1 MEITLIG
8 WIFIILSIYFLIK
21 NTEYLLYLL
30 VFSSVFTAASV
41 INIELTVTGI
51 QPFYFVGTIW
61 ILATLFKYCK
71 NMNGVSNFIDIIK
84 NNRKIRPFIIF
95 SLIIIL
101 SEISLLFFINNS
113 SYINTKTKE
122 TMVVSFS
129 KSNLTQPIFLLF
141 MIVTTVLLILEMDS
155 KAKIVKS
162 IKVFAVATFFAMIWG
177 VVQFC
182 MYYMNIAYPTWLF
195 NNNIAFLQ
203 LSHQMIY
210 GLKRVN
216 SVALEPSTFALNILV
231 FLPAVMTLWLGDYKL
246 FNDKKKDNIILL
258 ISIFLSLICG
268 LLTTS
273 TTAYIGIF
281 LTIFVLTGYVLF
293 FSNKNGNLYNN
304 RKKVV
309 VFYLV
314 GFLSLVFVVFLA
326 TQVFNMYWGT
336 LVDALKDIT
345 INKKNLETGNER
357 TNAILTSINILK
369 INPLLGIGFGS
380 FRSLDLTTDLLS
392 DTGVLGLFS
401 YFYIVFVSIKNI
413 FTNIK
418 SNEVVSLALGLSL
431 VISTIALLIS
441 IPDLT
446 FGYYWIIIAIAN
458 SYFENL

>member
-8 WIFIILSIYFLIK
+8 WIFIILSIYFCVK
-21 NTEYLLYLL
+21 NKEYLLYLL
-30 VFSSVFTAASV
+30 VFSSVFTAGSV
-41 INIELTVTGI
+41 INIEATVTGI

-61 ILATLFKYCK
+61 ILSTLFKYCK
-71 NMNGVSNFIDIIK
+71 DTSGVSGFVDIIK
-84 NNRKIRPFIIF
+84 NNKRIRPFIIL
-95 SLIIIL
+95 SLVIIL

-113 SYINTKTKE
+113 SYINTKTE
-122 TMVVSFS
+122 EIMVVSFS
-129 KSNLTQPIFLLF
+129 KSNITQPIFLLF
-141 MIVTTVLLILEMDS
+141 MIITAVLLILEMDS
-155 KAKIVKS
+155 KAKIVKM
-162 IKVFAVATFFAMIWG
+162 IKVFAIATFFAMIWG

-182 MYYMNIAYPTWLF
+182 MYYMSVEYPTWLF
-195 NNNIAFLQ
+195 NNNISFLQ

-216 SVALEPSTFALNILV
+216 SIALEPSTFALNILV
-231 FLPAVMTLWLGDYKL
+231 FLPVVMALWLGDNNL
-246 FNDKKKDNIILL
+246 FNLGKKYRSILL
-258 ISIFLSLICG
+258 VALFLSLICG

-281 LTIFVLTGYVLF
+281 LTVIILTIYVLF
-293 FSNKNGNLYNN
+293 FSNKDGHLYNN
-304 RKKVV
+304 RKMIIM
-309 VFYLV
+309 FYLV
-314 GFLSLVFVVFLA
+314 GFLSLIFVIFLA

-369 INPLLGIGFGS
+369 INPLLGGGFGS
-380 FRSLDLTTDLLS
+380 FRSLDLTTNLLS
-392 DTGVLGLFS
+392 NIGLFGLFT
-401 YFYIVFVSIKNI
+401 YFYVIYVSLKNVFS
-413 FTNIK
+413 NIK

-431 VISTIALLIS
+431 IISTIALLIS

-458 SYFENL
+458 SYFEN